1 MVMEADD
8 EGRGPSLP
16 LRTLHDFLF
25 EIDREWNKF
34 RTGSMVSILTSLLL
48 FVMFF
53 PRFFLVT
60 LKRGGPFEKLLAVAI
75 IVALLYN
82 AYLNYGQH
90 QFYRRWEKR
99 LGLLLHLEEEVLGE

>member
-1 MVMEADD
+1 ME
-8 EGRGPSLP
+8 EERREPSLP

-34 RTGSMVSILTSLLL
+34 RTGSLVSILTSLLL
-48 FVMFF
+48 FILFF

-60 LKRGGPFEKLLAVAI
+60 LRKGGPFDKLFALAI
-75 IVALLYN
+75 IFTLLYN
-82 AYLNYGQH
+82 AYLSYAQH

-99 LGLLLHLEEEVLGE
+99 LGLLLHLEEDILG